1 MHVTLAVK
9 ESSLSCDLSTLLLA
23 VALYPPRPSSS
34 FSFISFYILK
44 GFLHQLSRL
53 PPSVLRPLPVCQE
66 AFFAYCLWLG
76 AYKNK
81 ILYSQLDWCSERFW
95 LAFLLECVLL
105 KDNSQHTF
113 GRRIWRYQLQPA
125 CHRCNGAYFTRQK
138 ITERPERNPTR
149 KTLLKMVSES
159 CWLKV
164 LSTNHQFSQAYS
176 RSKRIV

>member
-23 VALYPPRPSSS
+23 VPLYPPRPSSS
-34 FSFISFYILK
+34 FSFISFHILK
-44 GFLHQLSRL
+44 RFLHQLSRL
-53 PPSVLRPLPVCQE
+53 PLSVLRPLPVRRE
-66 AFFAYCLWLG
+66 ASFAYCLWLVT
-76 AYKNK
+76 YKNK
-81 ILYSQLDWCSERFW
+81 KSYSQLDWCLEQFW

-113 GRRIWRYQLQPA
+113 GRCIWRYQLQPA
-125 CHRCNGAYFTRQK
+125 CRRCNGAYFTRQK
-138 ITERPERNPTR
+138 ITERPERNPAR

-164 LSTNHQFSQAYS
+164 LRTNH
-176 RSKRIV
+176 